1 MTFTIHKNPACV
13 FFSYNLINLTSE
25 MNPHLYFFG
34 RTRSRKKKQMPQK
47 CDVGKEKNVF
57 GSGA

>member
-34 RTRSRKKKQMPQK
+34 RTRSRKKKQMPQ
-47 CDVGKEKNVF
+47 NVT
-57 GSGA
+57 